1 MLSSLPFLPKGE
13 QAPTRQDGSK
23 TSSRE
28 AGEVDAV
35 LGDYI
40 NTCIKGN
47 IYRSVIGNSDK
58 MRCVG
63 EGTTYRVYQAKIL
76 NRVKVD
82 TASPKYALCAV
93 KMLRGTPLNEDHR
106 NYASKLSFQKTQLQA
121 IHREVAVLCHPP
133 LQAHE
138 NIIKLL
144 EFGFNTQGNEDEK
157 DEDWQS
163 KQPFIVLEYA
173 HQKSLKD
180 FLASALSKDVELR
193 RELALDMTAGLEA
206 LHRCDV
212 IHGDLKTDNLLVLT
226 HPDRT
231 YCAKLSDF
239 GHSTVGRESASYRGT
254 KRYLP
259 PEIRSAGEVLV
270 IEHNELTKCDIW
282 ALGAALFEIMR
293 GVYFGSLETSK
304 SDSDYPTTDEI
315 LNDEGLGAQLSILD
329 GKSWDLWISALRL
342 ALQTDPAQRGTAQE
356 IRVILDVN
364 HRQIE
369 FQGYA
374 VDKAPLTVFEV
385 LVLPAHCHLVSLTHA
400 IDTSKMPCFR

>member
-1 MLSSLPFLPKGE
+1 
-13 QAPTRQDGSK
+13 
-23 TSSRE
+23 
-28 AGEVDAV
+28 
-35 LGDYI
+35 
-40 NTCIKGN
+40 
-47 IYRSVIGNSDK
+47 
-58 MRCVG
+58 
-63 EGTTYRVYQAKIL
+63 VYQAKIL

-342 ALQTDPAQRGTAQE
+342 ALQTVRSNFKDMLSTKLLSQ
-356 IRVILDVN
+356 
-364 HRQIE
+364 
-369 FQGYA
+369 
-374 VDKAPLTVFEV
+374 
-385 LVLPAHCHLVSLTHA
+385 SL
-400 IDTSKMPCFR
+400 RY